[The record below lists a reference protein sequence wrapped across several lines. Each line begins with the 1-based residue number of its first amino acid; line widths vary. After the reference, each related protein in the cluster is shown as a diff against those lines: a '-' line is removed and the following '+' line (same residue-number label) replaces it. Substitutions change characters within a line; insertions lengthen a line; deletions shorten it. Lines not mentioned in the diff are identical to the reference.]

1 MKLDGLVKT
10 LPKAELHVHLE
21 GTIEPATALKLAHKY
36 SHLGVVEDIEL
47 LQKAVSFRSYED
59 FHSYYKI
66 CMQLIRSAEDF
77 ALVVY
82 ESGRDMMNQNIR
94 YREMYV
100 SIYQH
105 LHLFEKN
112 LHLHDVFDGLRM
124 GCQKA
129 RDDFDVEM
137 QWIFGIP
144 RNRHFSG
151 DNPRIFDATIATAVL
166 DYASQGQAHGVIGIG
181 LGGNESGAPPGP
193 FRNVFEQAKQMGL
206 RSIPHAGE
214 TEGANSVRGAIKE
227 LQADRICHGVRSI
240 EDINVVKELVDRQIP
255 LDICPTSNIRLN
267 IYPSMSQHPFRE
279 LDELGVKITINSDDP
294 SIIGSSLCDEY
305 MTVAREFGYTIS
317 DLVRFA
323 RNSIQASYTTTE
335 SKTKYLSEIYK
346 WEKTYL
352 TDTQQNVTIQE
363 VTYDS

>member
-1 MKLDGLVKT
+1 MKLDSLVRT

-21 GTIEPATALKLAHKY
+21 GAITPTTALKLAHKY
-36 SHLGVVEDIEL
+36 SHLGFVNAVEL
-47 LQKAVSFRSYED
+47 MQKSISIRSFED
-59 FHSYYKI
+59 FHSYYQV

-82 ESGRDMMNQNIR
+82 ECGRDMMNQNIR
-94 YREMYV
+94 YREMYI

-105 LHLFEKN
+105 LHLWEKN
-112 LHLHDVFDGLRM
+112 LHLQDVFDGLLL

-144 RNRHFSG
+144 RNRHFSSH
-151 DNPRIFDATIATAVL
+151 NPRIFDSTIATKVL
-166 DYASQGQAHGVIGIG
+166 DYALQGREYGVIGIG
-181 LGGNESGAPPGP
+181 LGGNEVDAPPEP
-193 FRNVFEQAKQMGL
+193 FGNVFQQAKQMGL
-206 RSIPHAGE
+206 QSIPHAGE
-214 TEGANSVRGAIKE
+214 TDGANSVRGAIKE

-240 EDINVVKELVDRQIP
+240 EDMNVVKELAERQIP

-267 IYPSMSQHPFRE
+267 IYPTMSQHPFQE
-279 LDELGVKITINSDDP
+279 LDKLGVIVTINSDDP

-305 MTVAREFGYTIS
+305 IAVAKEFGYTIK

-323 RNSIQASYTTTE
+323 RNSIQASYTSSE
-335 SKTKYLSEIYK
+335 SKTKCLLEIEQWEKSYLSNTSK
-346 WEKTYL
+346 MQSSKK
-352 TDTQQNVTIQE
+352 
-363 VTYDS
+363 